1 MATMVTT
8 RPVIKKGA
16 GPGPGFPGPNGNGS
30 KRHGGDFRDPQSH
43 ANRYRIGM
51 WVALASVTMMFT
63 SLSSAYIVR
72 AASANDWV
80 ALPMPPVL
88 IASTILILASSV
100 TLEFARRKLKAA
112 TVEPANA
119 ARAYAKWLIITG
131 LLGVGFLVSQLF
143 AWRKLAAQGIYL
155 ASNPHSSF
163 FYLLTGAHAVHLAG
177 GLLGIS
183 FLWLRSRRVLNEPA
197 QVYKRQA
204 SADAVTIYWHF
215 MDALW
220 IYLFLLLF
228 LWR

>member
-1 MATMVTT
+1 MATMVTST
-8 RPVIKKGA
+8 RPPAVKKGA
-16 GPGPGFPGPNGNGS
+16 GTGPGIPGPNGNGS
-30 KRHGGDFRDPQSH
+30 KRGSFRDPESH

-72 AASANDWV
+72 SSTANDWG
-80 ALPMPPVL
+80 ALPMPRIL
-88 IASTILILASSV
+88 IVSTFLILASSV
-100 TLEFARRKLKAA
+100 TLEFARRKLKASLTSA
-112 TVEPANA
+112 YTKWVVVTVV
-119 ARAYAKWLIITG
+119 
-131 LLGVGFLVSQLF
+131 LGVAFLASQLF
-143 AWRKLAAQGIYL
+143 AWQQLKAWGLYM
-155 ASNPHSSF
+155 STNPHSSF

-177 GLLGIS
+177 GLLGLA
-183 FLWLRSRRVLNEPA
+183 FLWLRSRRITKEVAVLA
-197 QVYKRQA
+197 KRQA